1 MKKYKIT
8 AYGTAQADY
17 IDGDSFSVE
26 NGVVT
31 VVVKKTIVAA
41 FSVASASIMEVS
53 A

>member
-17 IDGDSFSVE
+17 IDGDSFTVD

-31 VVVKKTIVAA
+31 VVVGKTIVAA
-41 FSVASASIMEVS
+41 FSVMAASIVDVS
-53 A
+53 V